1 MNKTVT
7 INISGIIFHIEEDAY
22 EKLGI
27 YLRTVRSRFS
37 EEDGRDDIM
46 ADIESRIAEIL
57 GERVGPSKQV
67 VLMADV
73 DHVIALMG
81 EPEVISDQ
89 EEKAGADAG
98 AKTKTDEP
106 NNEEPERRR
115 RLYRDPEDR
124 VIGGVCSGLGY
135 YFDVDP
141 IWFRIGFVAAVVL
154 FGTGILFYILLL
166 IIIPKAETTA
176 EKLEMRR
183 EPVDLN
189 NISKTVKEEF
199 GEFKKRAENFGNEA
213 KQYGR
218 KMKNEARHWRRR
230 DRVSSGFEDV
240 FHGVFHI
247 IGRIFAFA
255 LIAVGVFFLIALI
268 TSTFSLTDF
277 GNLPFG
283 ENVSSFFP
291 DRFTYYMGLTCF
303 FIVLGI
309 PTIMMIYKGIRMVFR
324 IKRNDRIVGFTAL
337 AIWIVGV
344 IGAIFAG
351 ISVGK
356 GFREQAAIHEYFPLA
371 NAKTDT
377 LYFKVN
383 IDPDMENRDY
393 YSSWNREHHFMSRT
407 KSFSS
412 NGSIVKFGE
421 IDLNIIPTDADS
433 FQILIYREASG
444 TDKREAMNRAKAISY
459 TITQKDSLIT
469 FNSFYTIGKEHW
481 KAQNLRIELLV
492 PKNKVIYL
500 SETMNGLLDD
510 IDNTSDALDADMVD
524 RRWKMTGRGLE
535 CVDCAGLGVEKKESS
550 KHDGHHDLDQVEK
563 EKRTLDSIN
572 RH

>member
-57 GERVGPSKQV
+57 NERVGPSKQV

-89 EEKAGADAG
+89 EEKAGAG
-98 AKTKTDEP
+98 TTTEEPNYDEP
-106 NNEEPERRR
+106 VRRR

-124 VIGGVCSGLGY
+124 VIGGVCSGMGY

-141 IWFRIGFVAAVVL
+141 IWFRIGFVAVFFL

-189 NISKTVKEEF
+189 NISKTVREEF

-218 KMKNEARHWRRR
+218 RMRQESKHWRRR
-230 DRVSSGFEDV
+230 DRVSNSFEDFFHTV
-240 FHGVFHI
+240 FNV

-255 LIAVGVFFLIALI
+255 LIAVGLFFLIALI

-291 DRFTYYMGLTCF
+291 DRFNYYLGLTCF
-303 FIVLGI
+303 FIVFGI

-324 IKRNDRIVGFTAL
+324 IKRNDRIVGISAL
-337 AIWIVGV
+337 TIWVLGI
-344 IGAIFAG
+344 IGAVFAG
-351 ISVGK
+351 VSVGK
-356 GFREQAAIHEYFPLA
+356 GFREEATIHEYFPIN
-371 NAKTDT
+371 NAKMDT
-377 LYFKVN
+377 LYMKVD
-383 IDPDMENRDY
+383 IDRDMINGTY
-393 YSSWNREHHFMSRT
+393 HSKWNHKHRYEHRW
-407 KSFSS
+407 KWVSS
-412 NGSIVKFGE
+412 NGSEVKFGD
-421 IDLNIIPTDADS
+421 IDLNIIRSDVDS
-433 FQILIYREASG
+433 FQLVIYKTAHGLDTREAL
-444 TDKREAMNRAKAISY
+444 TRAKAITY
-459 TITQKDSLIT
+459 TITQKDSLLI
-469 FNSFYTIGKEHW
+469 FNSFYTLGKEHW
-481 KAQNLRIELLV
+481 KAQDVRMELLV

-500 SETMNGLLDD
+500 GETMSGLIND
-510 IDNTSDALDADMVD
+510 IDNTTNTFDLDMVD
-524 RRWKMTGRGLE
+524 RRWKMTQIGLE
-535 CVDCAGLGVEKKESS
+535 CVDCAGLHSDDEHAS
-550 KHDGHHDLDQVEK
+550 DDQRIE
-563 EKRTLDSIN
+563 ELN
-572 RH
+572 RHDSKRDKADTIIIK